1 MQDYKGFFLV
11 YQPVVDSMTEKI
23 IGAEALLRWK
33 DEKYGLVPPDHFIPL
48 LERDPLFPELGKW
61 ILRTALYDSLK
72 ILEKRPDFVINVN
85 LSYTQLEKA
94 DFVDMVL
101 DTIAETGFPPEH
113 LCLEVTERCRL
124 LDIDLLKN
132 KVVNLRGHGVQM
144 ALDDFGTGFSSV
156 GLVKNLPFDVI
167 KIDRSF
173 VMKIEEDKKERELI
187 ENFVNV
193 ASTFGARVCVE
204 GIETEGMKEILKSY
218 RVKSFQGYYYAK
230 PMLLEDFLKMDN

>member
-1 MQDYKGFFLV
+1 MDTKEGSFRF
-11 YQPVVDSMTEKI
+11 K
-23 IGAEALLRWK
+23 
-33 DEKYGLVPPDHFIPL
+33 
-48 LERDPLFPELGKW
+48 
-61 ILRTALYDSLK
+61 K
-72 ILEKRPDFVINVN
+72 ILEQRPDFVINVN
-85 LSYTQLEKA
+85 LSYTQLEKL

-101 DTIAETGFPPEH
+101 STIEEVGFPPEH

-124 LDIDLLKN
+124 LDMGLLKN
-132 KVVNLRGHGVQM
+132 IVVNLRGHGVQM

-173 VMKIEEDKKERELI
+173 VMKIEEDRKERELI

-204 GIETEGMKEILKSY
+204 GIETEGMKNILKKY

-230 PMLLEDFLKMDN
+230 PMPLEDFLKMDN